1 MKKIF
6 EREIS
11 VQNKDIDE
19 LNHVN
24 NVVYLQWVQD
34 VASAHW
40 SSIAPPEMQLKYSW
54 VVLKHEIEYFGP
66 AFLNDVLKVR
76 TWVEK
81 SEGVRSERH
90 VEFHHSETNKLIVRA
105 KTVWCLLDSA
115 SFRPVRIG
123 NDIMEVFH

>member
-1 MKKIF
+1 MAKKIF
-6 EREIS
+6 EHTLTVS
-11 VQNKDIDE
+11 PLHIDN

-40 SSIAPPEMQLKYSW
+40 NALASAEMQKKYSW
-54 VVLKHEIEYFGP
+54 VVLKHEIEYLAP
-66 AFLNDVLKVR
+66 AFLGETILVR

-90 VEFHHSETNKLIVRA
+90 VEFYNQSDKMIVRA
-105 KTVWCLLDSA
+105 RTSWCLLDSGT
-115 SFRPVRIG
+115 FRPMRIG
-123 NDIMEVFH
+123 EDILKVFH